1 MLMQSLQTLGRDE
14 LIALVE
20 ALELRLL
27 RAAQPAP
34 GPQAQQDFLARQM
47 LVALDS
53 AGVPALIYDDGKE
66 LAIIAA
72 NDGMATLSEY
82 SIQDLEGMPLVELV
96 TPDQVE
102 RVQRMLRLSRRTGF
116 ARAGRWHHRT
126 RTGEVREVEAGGF
139 DLSFAGRAARLLMVQ
154 DAVRHRRERLVQ
166 QRLSSIVE
174 MSQDAIFSR
183 TLDGTILSWNR
194 GAEQLLGHRAADIIG
209 HSVELLMPRELRQH
223 ELEAMRCALSKGEAL
238 GPMET
243 VAVARSGE
251 RIEVS
256 VTAAPL
262 LDADGTIVGA
272 STLMRDLRESRGA
285 QRELAVATARLE
297 RMTADSTAWFWE
309 QDESLRFTAHSAQ
322 ADLFP
327 GAIGLTRFELSVR
340 WESDEQRSRHGRAL
354 QRREAFH
361 DLELAVLDA
370 QGRERHIAESGV
382 PVYDAAGSFVGYRG
396 VGRDI
401 TAHERER
408 KAARMLSAVTA
419 ATDDA
424 ILSWSLDGEIQSWN
438 EGAQRMLGFAA
449 GEIVG
454 RNVGMLV
461 ATHPATEASTLWQPL
476 LAEERSI
483 THESALRH
491 RNGTVIPVSLACS
504 GLREA
509 SGALTGVACIAHDV
523 RRQKLQERLVNDG
536 HQRLRVTL
544 ESTGLGLWDW
554 DVAGERVAYSDEVAG
569 LLGCSPAE
577 LPQDAWPCQH
587 RVHEDDAGALHEQL
601 QAHLHERAEWFAHE
615 FRVRTRDNETKWLSA
630 RGRAVACDRDGAVL
644 RVMGTVHDV
653 TRERRGRQLE
663 RMLAA
668 FLDSADNL
676 IIARSL
682 DGEML
687 YWNRGAERALGYAA
701 ADIVGASCLAI
712 IPEARRPEAARL
724 TRIVRAG
731 RRVPRL
737 EVVRRHKD
745 GHEVHLTV
753 SVSPLRDQ
761 DGRVMGLAAIGRD
774 VTDRV
779 LAERRL
785 RESEERL
792 RALVENSTEA
802 VWTTDANG
810 AVTGPLPAWQR
821 YTGQRF
827 EDARG
832 LGWLDMVH
840 ADERDDVSARWQ
852 ACVRSG
858 AVFESEQRVRRADGQ
873 WRHVAARGTPV
884 RNPDGSIREWFGML
898 TDVTE
903 RRSAEAARSLLAAVV
918 ESSQDAIISHDF
930 DGRILSWNR
939 GARDVFGYRQDEIIG
954 CDYRVLLADFD
965 PTRHDVLR
973 ERILRGERIPP
984 FEVNARHRDGHEL
997 PVSLSLAGLRTQQGE
1012 IVGVTAVARDI
1023 SEQRQAQRALRESE
1037 RQLESILN
1045 NAAEG
1050 MIVLS
1055 ARGSVE
1061 RMNLFAQRMFACD
1074 AEDAQHMNLRQL
1086 LIELRHEEAVPGE
1099 ESTLHWV
1106 QRLMGGR
1113 RELTGRRLDGSLFPL
1128 ELSLSEIALSPGPPK
1143 FTAVVRDITERKNW
1157 ESRIYSLA
1165 YSDPL
1170 TGLPNRLLLRDRL
1183 EHAIAAA
1190 QRNRTLV
1197 GVLFFDLDYFK
1208 AVNDAYGHHIGD
1220 HLLREIAERA
1230 KACVREIDTVSRL
1243 GGDEFV
1249 LVLPELRE
1257 AGDAGAVARKILAAL
1272 AQPYAIDGREL
1283 RITPTV
1289 GISIYPHHGTDADSL
1304 LRNADSAMYHAKE
1317 SGKNN
1322 FRFFGADSGRSQ

>member
-1 MLMQSLQTLGRDE
+1 MHSLHTLSRDQ

-20 ALELRLL
+20 SLELRQSQ
-27 RAAQPAP
+27 AARP
-34 GPQAQQDFLARQM
+34 GPVLDAQQDFPSRQM
-47 LVALDS
+47 LTAFDS
-53 AGVPALIYDDGKE
+53 AGIPALIYDAGRD
-66 LAIIAA
+66 LAILAA
-72 NDGMATLSEY
+72 NGSMAELSGY
-82 SIQDLEGMPLVELV
+82 SIEDLEAMPLVELV
-96 TPDQVE
+96 MPDQVE
-102 RVQRMLRLSRRTGF
+102 RVQRMLRLSPRTSF
-116 ARAGRWHHRT
+116 ARAGSWHHRT
-126 RTGEVREVEAGGF
+126 RAGEVREVEAAGF
-139 DLSFAGRAARLLMVQ
+139 DLAFAGRAARVLMLH
-154 DAVRHRRERLVQ
+154 DAAHHRRELLMQ
-166 QRLSSIVE
+166 QRLSCIVE

-183 TLDGTILSWNR
+183 TMDGTILSWNR
-194 GAEQLLGHRAADIIG
+194 GAEQLLGHRASDIVG
-209 HSVELLMPRELRQH
+209 HSIELLMPPELRQRD
-223 ELEAMRCALSKGEAL
+223 LEAMRAALSNGAAL
-238 GPMET
+238 DRLET

-251 RIEVS
+251 RIDVC

-262 LDADGTIVGA
+262 LDADGAIVGA
-272 STLMRDLRESRGA
+272 SILMRDLREARRA
-285 QRELAVATARLE
+285 QRELELATARLQ
-297 RMTADSTAWFWE
+297 RMTSDGMHWYWE
-309 QDESLRFTAHSAQ
+309 QDDNLRFTAHSAQ
-322 ADLFP
+322 SDLFP
-327 GAIGLTRFELSVR
+327 DAIGLTRFDLPLR
-340 WESDEQRSRHGRAL
+340 WESEEQRSGHARAL
-354 QRREAFH
+354 QRHEAFD
-361 DLELAVLDA
+361 DLEITVVDA
-370 QGRERHIAESGV
+370 HGRVRHIAESGA
-382 PVYDAAGSFVGYRG
+382 PVYDQTGSFAGYRG
-396 VGRDI
+396 VGRDL
-401 TAHERER
+401 TVHKHDRD
-408 KAARMLSAVTA
+408 AARMLDALAGA
-419 ATDDA
+419 ADDA
-424 ILSWSLDGEIQSWN
+424 LLSWSPAGEIQTWN
-438 EGAQRMLGFAA
+438 DGAQRMLGYGAA
-449 GEIVG
+449 EVVG
-454 RNVGMLV
+454 RNVAMLT
-461 ATHPATEASTLWQPL
+461 AAHPAADASVLWQPL
-476 LAEERSI
+476 LAGETTVRQD
-483 THESALRH
+483 SALRH
-491 RNGTVIPVSLACS
+491 RNGTVIPVVVTCS
-504 GLREA
+504 ALRDTG
-509 SGALTGVACIAHDV
+509 GALAGVACIARDV
-523 RRQKLQERLVNDG
+523 HRQRLQAHLVGEG

-544 ESTGLGLWDW
+544 ESAGLGLWDW

-577 LPQDAWPCQH
+577 MPQDAWLCQQ
-587 RVHEDDAGALHEQL
+587 RVHEDDAGPLQDRLH
-601 QAHLHERAEWFAHE
+601 AHLQQTAGWFQHE
-615 FRVRTRDNETKWLSA
+615 FRVRTRGGEVRWLSA
-630 RGRAVACDRDGAVL
+630 RGRAVASDRNGAVL
-644 RVMGTVHDV
+644 RVMGTMQDV
-653 TRERRGRQLE
+653 SSERRGRQLE

-668 FLDSADNL
+668 FLGSTDSL
-676 IIARSL
+676 IIARTL
-682 DGEML
+682 EGEML
-687 YWNRGAERALGYAA
+687 YWNRGAERALGYTSSEM
-701 ADIVGASCLAI
+701 VGASCLAI
-712 IPEARRPEAARL
+712 IPEARRAEAGRL

-731 RRVPRL
+731 HRVPRL
-737 EVVRRHKD
+737 QVVRRHKD
-745 GHEVHLTV
+745 GREVHLNV
-753 SVSPLRDQ
+753 SVSPVRDQ
-761 DGRVMGLAAIGRD
+761 AGKVIGLAAIGSD

-779 LAERRL
+779 QAERRL
-785 RESEERL
+785 RESDERL
-792 RALVENSTEA
+792 RAVIDSSTEA
-802 VWTTDANG
+802 VWRTDAAG
-810 AVTGPLPAWQR
+810 EVSGPVPAWQR
-821 YTGQRF
+821 YTGQRV
-827 EDARG
+827 EDALG
-832 LGWLDMVH
+832 LGWLGAVH
-840 ADERDDVSARWQ
+840 PDERDDVTARWQ
-852 ACVRSG
+852 ASVRSG

-873 WRHVAARGTPV
+873 WRHVSARGTPV
-884 RNPDGSIREWFGML
+884 RNSDGSIREWFGTL

-954 CDYRVLLADFD
+954 CDYRVLLADID
-965 PTRHDVLR
+965 PARHDALR

-984 FEVNARHRDGHEL
+984 FEVNARHRDGQEI

-1055 ARGSVE
+1055 ARGGIE
-1061 RMNLFAQRMFACD
+1061 RMNLFAQRMFGCD
-1074 AEDAQHMNLRQL
+1074 AEDAQHLNLRQL
-1086 LIELRHEEAVPGE
+1086 LIELRHDEAPPGE

-1106 QRLMGGR
+1106 RRLVGGR

-1220 HLLREIAERA
+1220 YLLREIAERA

-1289 GISIYPHHGTDADSL
+1289 GISIFPHHGTDADSL

-1317 SGKNN
+1317 SGKNS
-1322 FRFFGADSGRSQ
+1322 FRFFGSDTGGGS